1 MKIAVIIPV
10 YNEQTLLPIL
20 FDRLVN
26 TPPPTKPDGEV
37 CDRVIYLVDDGSKDD
52 SPKIIEELAQRDD
65 TVAILQPYNQGKG
78 AALQDLRRRIKADW
92 AGAFNIDAAL
102 RDGLTV
108 SVWIDGGTSSWDDDE
123 FVETATLY

>member
-1 MKIAVIIPV
+1 MAEQ
-10 YNEQTLLPIL
+10 NETGKWKGAW
-20 FDRLVN
+20 LVKCN
-26 TPPPTKPDGEV
+26 IGAGESYS
-37 CDRVIYLVDDGSKDD
+37 RSH
-52 SPKIIEELAQRDD
+52 E
-65 TVAILQPYNQGKG
+65 GKG

-108 SVWIDGGTSSWDDDE
+108 SVWRDGGTSSWDDDE